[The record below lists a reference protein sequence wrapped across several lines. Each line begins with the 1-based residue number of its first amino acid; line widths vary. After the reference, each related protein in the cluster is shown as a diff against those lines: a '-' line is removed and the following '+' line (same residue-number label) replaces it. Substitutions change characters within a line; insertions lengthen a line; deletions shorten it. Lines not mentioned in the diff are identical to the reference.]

1 MGLSV
6 WDSLVWGRTCVGRVG
21 CLCHQRQSFE
31 GDHNWQWAGWPL
43 LLLSWTQCAVKSISR
58 RWVVVKG
65 SIALFERPSKGN
77 GQSEDLN
84 SMAFRQGFLNA
95 TLGVRIARCM
105 ISLQT
110 FFWLVVDEVARWCFE
125 NLKHQSSGSCP
136 SGGYMLVLGTFHLV
150 GPVSVNQLKDMHQTI
165 NLYPLRRN

>member
-1 MGLSV
+1 MCSQVNLQTLKVSV
-6 WDSLVWGRTCVGRVG
+6 M
-21 CLCHQRQSFE
+21 CL
-31 GDHNWQWAGWPL
+31 
-43 LLLSWTQCAVKSISR
+43 
-58 RWVVVKG
+58 VVKG

-110 FFWLVVDEVARWCFE
+110 FF
-125 NLKHQSSGSCP
+125 
-136 SGGYMLVLGTFHLV
+136 
-150 GPVSVNQLKDMHQTI
+150 
-165 NLYPLRRN
+165 

>member
-6 WDSLVWGRTCVGRVG
+6 WDSLVWGRTCVPCRMSLSPETKLWRKPQLTVG
-21 CLCHQRQSFE
+21 WLTSSVTELNSMCSQVNLQT
-31 GDHNWQWAGWPL
+31 
-43 LLLSWTQCAVKSISR
+43 LSCGE
-58 RWVVVKG
+58 G
-65 SIALFERPSKGN
+65 SIALFAKPSKGN

-136 SGGYMLVLGTFHLV
+136 SGGYMLVVGTFHLV
-150 GPVSVNQLKDMHQTI
+150 GPVSVNQLKDMHQTV